1 MKRSAYIV
9 SETASALFL
18 AAVWSWFFYF
28 CVFIAMPGSAKLS
41 WFWPVL
47 LFAAVYAID
56 RFLSRRGI
64 KVLLYIALQIVLAA
78 AGAAV
83 LELAVSLPEGS
94 AGLRAYMAVFF
105 TITVVI
111 CAKTCVNDP
120 SQASLM
126 HRFDIALIL
135 AAVMLLLD
143 HFMPQSVM
151 HSCLAVILISLFVT
165 ILALTA
171 IRTEKNAAVG
181 SGAGRVLPFILLAV
195 IALVAAGVALF
206 LSGGAG
212 TITAAVI
219 AAVSW
224 FFGLIG
230 KGLGFLW
237 SQWVRFCAWLATLFP
252 DREGGG
258 EIIIDPDKPID
269 IEPAGETTR
278 ASIIVLIVLTAMLV
292 IGVIALIVWSLR
304 NVRLKKRAARVFAE
318 KDAVRAGGGL
328 DALKAAAEK
337 LLTKL
342 RYRIDC
348 LRYRNTP
355 AGLLAWCERKAGRKD
370 KRLCAESGSGFLL
383 RLAEGRADEEKQALT
398 TLAGLVER
406 SFYSRSKASADAA
419 LCRAVRS
426 CRF

>member
-1 MKRSAYIV
+1 MKRSAYII

-151 HSCLAVILISLFVT
+151 PSCLAVILISLFVT

-171 IRTEKNAAVG
+171 VRTEKNAAVG
-181 SGAGRVLPFILLAV
+181 SGAGRVLPFVLLAV

-224 FFGLIG
+224 FFGRIG

-258 EIIIDPDKPID
+258 EIIIDPDKPVD
-269 IEPAGETTR
+269 INPAGETTR
-278 ASIIVLIVLTAMLV
+278 TSIIVLIVLTAMLAA
-292 IGVIALIVWSLR
+292 GLLALIIWSLR
-304 NVRLKKRAARVFAE
+304 NVRLKKRAARVLRE
-318 KDAVRAGGGL
+318 TDAVRSGDGEYFSI
-328 DALKAAAEK
+328 ALRK
-337 LLTKL
+337 LFEKL
-342 RYRIDC
+342 RYSLDC

-355 AGLLAWCERKAGRKD
+355 AGLLAWCERKAKRKD
-370 KRLCAESGSGFLL
+370 KKLAAESGSSFLL
-383 RLAEGRADEEKQALT
+383 RLAEGRADEEEQALK
-398 TLAGLVER
+398 TLAELVER
-406 SFYSRSKASADAA
+406 SFYSRNKANADSA
-419 LCRAVRS
+419 LCRAVRR